1 MELIADLAKILLPAG
16 LVLYA
21 AFLLT
26 RSVMTN
32 DIKKAQL
39 EYRTKNTSNVLP
51 YRLQAYER
59 MSIFLERILL
69 ANLIPRT
76 LDGSMSAALFQQIMI
91 LTIREEF
98 NHNLSQQ
105 IYMGD
110 STWQLIKSAIEDTV
124 TLINEAAKTIQP
136 EAHASELAR
145 LLLEHETVRTH
156 NQTETALKF
165 MKEEIGQI
173 F

>member
-16 LVLYA
+16 LVLYGA
-21 AFLLT
+21 YLLT
-26 RSVMTN
+26 RSIMTN

-39 EYRTKNTSNVLP
+39 EYRIKNVANVLP

-69 ANLIPRT
+69 GNLIPRV
-76 LDGSMSAALFQQIMI
+76 LEPGMSAALLQQLLIMH
-91 LTIREEF
+91 IREEF

-110 STWQLIKSAIEDTV
+110 ATWQLVKSSIEDTI
-124 TLINEAAKTIQP
+124 TLINEGAKALNEAATGND
-136 EAHASELAR
+136 LAR

-165 MKEEIGQI
+165 LKEEISQI